1 MKETK
6 KALMMDVTKEINGL
20 SEQKKNR
27 VIDIMRGMILM
38 DEIYKV
44 GEKVEKKVG

>member
-6 KALMMDVTKEINGL
+6 KALMLDVTKEINEL
-20 SEQKKNR
+20 SEPKKNR
-27 VIDIMRGMILM
+27 IIDIMRGMLLM